1 VEVKEMKEFTRIKGI
16 WVILVSLVFAIS
28 ACAISSRTIKPMTAE
43 DFVSTAK
50 ENIFEITVEDAK
62 DEIDSGA
69 PLVILDVRTPDE
81 FENGHIPNAINIPRG
96 FLEFKVA
103 GMIPDKE
110 TLILIYCKGGSRSA
124 LAAYTL
130 KQMGYTNVMNIDGG
144 WTAWMAAGYP
154 K

>member
-1 VEVKEMKEFTRIKGI
+1 MKEFYRIKGI

-28 ACAISSRTIKPMTAE
+28 ACAIWPRASKPMTAE
-43 DFVSTAK
+43 DFVSDAK
-50 ENIFEITVEDAK
+50 ERIFEITVEHAK

-81 FENGHIPNAINIPRG
+81 FKNGHIPNAINIPRG
-96 FLEFKVA
+96 FLELKVA
-103 GMIPDKE
+103 GRIPDKD
-110 TLILIYCKGGSRSA
+110 TLIIAYCKGGSRSA

-144 WTAWMAAGYP
+144 WVGWMAIGYP
-154 K
+154 VE